1 MKVLVFGSRKWLS
14 QKAVERELK
23 KLPPGAT
30 IIHGAAPG
38 ADNIGG
44 YVAKQLSF
52 TVRAYPA
59 QWGKY
64 GKGAGPI
71 RNQEILD
78 KEHPHLDGTFFD
90 KALCFHEDPN
100 LGVGSADMRRRLEA
114 ADPPIPLEIFRE

>member
-14 QKAVERELK
+14 QKAVERELS
-23 KLPPGAT
+23 KLPPGTT

-44 YVAKQLSF
+44 YVAKQLGF
-52 TVRAYPA
+52 TVRSYPA
-59 QWGKY
+59 QWEKH

-71 RNQEILD
+71 RNQEMLD
-78 KEHPHLDGTFFD
+78 KEHREDERYD

-114 ADPPIPLEIFRE
+114 ADPPIPLEIFRK

>member
-23 KLPPGAT
+23 KLPPGTT

-44 YVAKQLSF
+44 YVAKQLGF
-52 TVRAYPA
+52 KVRAYPA
-59 QWGKY
+59 KWDLH

-71 RNQEILD
+71 RNQEMLD
-78 KEHPHLDGTFFD
+78 KEHREGEFYD
-90 KALCFHEDPN
+90 KAICFHEDPN
-100 LGVGSADMRRRLEA
+100 LGIGSADMRRRLEA
-114 ADPPIPLEIFRE
+114 ADPPIPLEIFRK